1 MPGEFL
7 VRRAKPADLDRILE
21 IEDESFGK
29 DAYERKLFAAYL
41 RKSGDFFLVARQAG
55 KICGYILARPT
66 RGRMPSAELVSIAVA
81 RAARG
86 TGAGLVLMDSL
97 WRRLARGGIVRL
109 VLMVKV
115 TNRRARRF
123 YDRYGFEKMRIVT
136 GYYEDG
142 RDGLM
147 MEKVVE

>member
-7 VRRAKPADLDRILE
+7 VRRAKPADLDRILK
-21 IEDESFGK
+21 IEDESFGR

-55 KICGYILARPT
+55 EICGYILARPI
-66 RGRMPSAELVSIAVA
+66 RGRMPAAELVSIAVA
-81 RAARG
+81 RAMRG
-86 TGAGLVLMDSL
+86 TGAGLALMNSAWRVLS
-97 WRRLARGGIVRL
+97 RRGIVRL

-123 YDRYGFEKMRIVT
+123 YDRYGFEKIRIVA

-142 RDGLM
+142 RDGLL
-147 MEKVVE
+147 MEKIRK